1 MSEQFVNENLEDEI
15 SLKDILDFL
24 LESWQQI
31 LLVGVIGILAAI
43 AFLLIA
49 TPQYEATAQVQM
61 AQIPTSNTN
70 TNPLGVNIEDP
81 NMLIARFKLPSTYTV
96 EQIKACG
103 LENAKMPAESIAEMV
118 KVTPVKSVGST
129 IELKVRGESKQLA
142 VACAESIFGKIHQSQ
157 NEILAP
163 YIEEAKNLLAKY
175 QARLSEAQSLMSRA
189 DKSGSALTA
198 AYLAN
203 RDEVKYSTDEI
214 IRLNTIIASANTR
227 SAKLVSPIYA
237 SDKATSPKKSISLV
251 LGLLGGL
258 FLGLLLVLVRK
269 AWANYKNTNQ

>member
-24 LESWQQI
+24 RESWKQI
-31 LLVGVIGILAAI
+31 LLAGVIGIMAAI
-43 AFLLIA
+43 AFLLIV
-49 TPQYEATAQVQM
+49 TPQYEATAQIQM

-70 TNPLGVNIEDP
+70 TNPLGTNIEDP
-81 NMLIARFKLPSTYTV
+81 NLLIARLKLPSTYTP

-103 LENAKMPAESIAEMV
+103 VENERIPAEFLAEMV

-129 IELKVRGESKQLA
+129 IELKVRGESKQQA

-157 NEILAP
+157 NEILTP

-237 SDKATSPKKSISLV
+237 SDKATFPKKSISLIA
-251 LGLLGGL
+251 GLLGGL
-258 FLGLLLVLVRK
+258 FLGLLLVLMRK
-269 AWANYKNTNQ
+269 AWANYKNTN

>member
-1 MSEQFVNENLEDEI
+1 MDFVKTLQSLSKLE
-15 SLKDILDFL
+15 
-24 LESWQQI
+24 
-31 LLVGVIGILAAI
+31 I
-43 AFLLIA
+43 ALLIVFILFVVL
-49 TPQYEATAQVQM
+49 P
-61 AQIPTSNTN
+61 
-70 TNPLGVNIEDP
+70 IEVP
-81 NMLIARFKLPSTYTV
+81 EFL
-96 EQIKACG
+96 
-103 LENAKMPAESIAEMV
+103 AEMV

-129 IELKVRGESKQLA
+129 IELKVRGESKQQA

-157 NEILAP
+157 NEILTP

-189 DKSGSALTA
+189 DKSGSVLTA

-237 SDKATSPKKSISLV
+237 SDKATFPKKSISLIA
-251 LGLLGGL
+251 GLLGGL
-258 FLGLLLVLVRK
+258 FLGLLLVLMRK
-269 AWANYKNTNQ
+269 AWANYKNTN

>member
-1 MSEQFVNENLEDEI
+1 MSEQLVNENLEDEI

-24 LESWQQI
+24 RESWKQI
-31 LLVGVIGILAAI
+31 LLAGVIGIMAAI
-43 AFLLIA
+43 AFLLIV
-49 TPQYEATAQVQM
+49 TPQYEATAQIQM

-70 TNPLGVNIEDP
+70 TNPLGTNIEDP
-81 NMLIARFKLPSTYTV
+81 NLLIARLKLPSTYTP

-103 LENAKMPAESIAEMV
+103 VENERIPAEFLAEMV

-129 IELKVRGESKQLA
+129 IELKVRGESKQQA

-157 NEILAP
+157 NEILTP

-175 QARLSEAQSLMSRA
+175 QARLSDAQSLMSRA

-237 SDKATSPKKSISLV
+237 SDKATFPKKSISLIA
-251 LGLLGGL
+251 GLLGGL
-258 FLGLLLVLVRK
+258 FLGLLLVLMRK
-269 AWANYKNTNQ
+269 AWANYKNTN